1 MGEKAIDPIAENQT
15 ELMILTLNNRQDG
28 DKMINQAVAAILLS
42 MTKVS
47 AEFTGMK
54 TEIQTM
60 KAELWKPKDLDEHI
74 EKIHAESCRMCPTRR
89 FVEIM
94 EMQQKHDEKEAGKTA
109 SVRQQG
115 EYGGGRNQA
124 ATGWS
129 AVLAFLLSERGL
141 LAIVVLLFAL
151 MCARSYL
158 GQQGYQDVTQT
169 MRSAGASADRAM

>member
-54 TEIQTM
+54 AEIQTM
-60 KAELWKPKDLDEHI
+60 KAELWKPKDLDDHI
-74 EKIHAESCRMCPTRR
+74 AKVHTEACRMCPTRR

-94 EMQQKHDEKEAGKTA
+94 EIQQKHDEKEAAAKK
-109 SVRQQG
+109 
-115 EYGGGRNQA
+115 QA

-129 AVLAFLLSERGL
+129 AVFAFLLSERGL

-151 MCARSYL
+151 MCLRMTL
-158 GQQGYQDVTQT
+158 GQQGYQDVMQT
-169 MRSAGASADRAM
+169 MRSAGASAERAK

>member
-1 MGEKAIDPIAENQT
+1 MGGKAIDPIAENQT

-28 DKMINQAVAAILLS
+28 DKMLNQAVAAILLS

-54 TEIQTM
+54 AEIQTM
-60 KAELWKPKDLDEHI
+60 KAELWKPKDLDDHI
-74 EKIHAESCRMCPTRR
+74 AKVHTEACRMCPTRR

-94 EMQQKHDEKEAGKTA
+94 EIQQKHDEREAAAKK
-109 SVRQQG
+109 
-115 EYGGGRNQA
+115 QA

-151 MCARSYL
+151 MCLRMTL

>member
-54 TEIQTM
+54 AEIQTM
-60 KAELWKPKDLDEHI
+60 KAELWKPKDLDDHI
-74 EKIHAESCRMCPTRR
+74 AKVHTEACRMCPTRR

-94 EMQQKHDEKEAGKTA
+94 EIQQKHDEKEAAAKKETA
-109 SVRQQG
+109 AKKQD
-115 EYGGGRNQA
+115 

-129 AVLAFLLSERGL
+129 AVFAFLLSERGL

-151 MCARSYL
+151 MCLRMTL

-169 MRSAGASADRAM
+169 MRSAAHAGQSAPK

>member
-1 MGEKAIDPIAENQT
+1 MSEKAIDPIAENQT

-54 TEIQTM
+54 AEIQTM
-60 KAELWKPKDLDEHI
+60 KAELWKPKDLDDHI
-74 EKIHAESCRMCPTRR
+74 AKVHTEACRMCPTRR

-94 EMQQKHDEKEAGKTA
+94 EIQQKHDEKEAAAKK
-109 SVRQQG
+109 
-115 EYGGGRNQA
+115 QA

-151 MCARSYL
+151 MCLRMTL

-169 MRSAGASADRAM
+169 MRSAAHAGQSAPSASR